1 MEPAFSVLDTDSLPW
16 DVYDHV
22 ERRWPIHI
30 QSAALDTTQK
40 FRHSVSG
47 TVSRTSHHW
56 YLLET
61 KEYYG
66 MYSRFKEKTI
76 GICNKVQKSR
86 QVRQSVFIEGVVT
99 TESSAGVSGNH
110 HGPIYAP
117 GRRIGPSTELLT
129 LTQPYETVSW
139 RIPDGRPEQTLT
151 LLNLWAK
158 ATISLLASLGS
169 SKKEAWP
176 TFFQSLNAKLPKYC
190 CM

>member
-22 ERRWPIHI
+22 EQRSPIHT
-30 QSAALDTTQK
+30 QSAALDATQK

-61 KEYYG
+61 KEDYG

-86 QVRQSVFIEGVVT
+86 QVRQSVFIEGVVVT

-129 LTQPYETVSW
+129 LTQPCKTVSW
-139 RIPDGRPEQTLT
+139 RVPNGKPKILT

-169 SKKEAWP
+169 SKKEA
-176 TFFQSLNAKLPKYC
+176 
-190 CM
+190 